1 VLSLSTVDMKAP
13 AVAAQRRRQDP
24 DGAQRKI
31 FAPAGLDD
39 EAKLVV
45 RKWQRG
51 DMCDSSQGE
60 LSKND
65 S

>member
-31 FAPAGLDD
+31 FAPDGLDH

-51 DMCDSSQGE
+51 DMCDSS
-60 LSKND
+60 
-65 S
+65 